1 LTRFERIPSR
11 KIELLWLVLRYGFID
26 HSIALFTEG
35 LAPQRFHGRIAMLV
49 NEHSASASEMVAAF
63 AAENRLAKV
72 VGTTTPGRLVG
83 SKPFKVSDGYYLI
96 LPVGGYV
103 TWQGARLEGTG
114 VRPDIEVP
122 LSYEAICR
130 SRDNQLEAAI
140 ECLQPERAS
149 RADTTN
155 ETRAAGR

>member
-1 LTRFERIPSR
+1 
-11 KIELLWLVLRYGFID
+11 
-26 HSIALFTEG
+26 
-35 LAPQRFHGRIAMLV
+35 MLV

-63 AAENRLAKV
+63 AAENRLAKI

-103 TWQGARLEGTG
+103 TWQGARLEGKG

-130 SRDNQLEAAI
+130 GRDNQLEAAI
-140 ECLQPERAS
+140 EFFQRGLAS
-149 RADTTN
+149 RADTMN
-155 ETRAAGR
+155 GSRAASR